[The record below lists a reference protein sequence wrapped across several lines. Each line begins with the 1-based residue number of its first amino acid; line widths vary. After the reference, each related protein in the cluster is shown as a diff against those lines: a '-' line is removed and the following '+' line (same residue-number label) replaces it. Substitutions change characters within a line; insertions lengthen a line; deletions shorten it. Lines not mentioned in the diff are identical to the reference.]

1 MSVRA
6 PRVALLGKQG
16 AGKGTQ
22 ASRIAEHYDVPHL
35 STGDLLRAA
44 AAAETELGL
53 EAKEY
58 MDRGEFVPDDL
69 VLRLV
74 EEQLDQDDLRTR
86 GFVLDG
92 FPRNRAQAEAL
103 EAMLGQY
110 PLDVVIDLDVPTEV
124 VLPRIAGR
132 RVCSQCGASYHVDN
146 PPSKDWKCD
155 VCGGDVVQ
163 REDDTEDAVLRR
175 LELYELQTLPLIQ
188 FYRRL
193 GKLAHVDGTGE
204 ADDVFKALV
213 QVVREHFDPES
224 P

>member
-110 PLDVVIDLDVPTEV
+110 PLDVVIDL
-124 VLPRIAGR
+124 
-132 RVCSQCGASYHVDN
+132 
-146 PPSKDWKCD
+146 
-155 VCGGDVVQ
+155 
-163 REDDTEDAVLRR
+163 
-175 LELYELQTLPLIQ
+175 
-188 FYRRL
+188 
-193 GKLAHVDGTGE
+193 
-204 ADDVFKALV
+204 
-213 QVVREHFDPES
+213 
-224 P
+224 